1 MKHLRLAATVLSL
14 LYLPTVALGADAPAT
29 TRASDSKALANPLA
43 ALSLDKLSASVDR
56 PLFSPSRRPP
66 SPAPVRQDFQLP
78 AVESPPPDLVL
89 SGVVMDGEG
98 ARVVVLVGAEKRVLR
113 AQMGDEIDGW
123 KVVQIDGRKLVLSL
137 NGRFVTF
144 TLFNR
149 DVDQRNLGDGT
160 ASKAGN
166 ASQPSLQQ
174 ILSPANRNARN

>member
-1 MKHLRLAATVLSL
+1 
-14 LYLPTVALGADAPAT
+14 
-29 TRASDSKALANPLA
+29 
-43 ALSLDKLSASVDR
+43 
-56 PLFSPSRRPP
+56 
-66 SPAPVRQDFQLP
+66 
-78 AVESPPPDLVL
+78 
-89 SGVVMDGEG
+89 MDGEG